1 MIDTKVK
8 AYKLRQLLLLCPATK
23 LFVLHL
29 VAHRCKSET
38 LANLQQIG
46 PSVSRLPSQ

>member
-1 MIDTKVK
+1 MIDTRVK
-8 AYKLRQLLLLCPATK
+8 TYELRQLLLCPSTK

-29 VAHRCKSET
+29 AAHRCKSET

-46 PSVSRLPSQ
+46 PSVSRQSSQ